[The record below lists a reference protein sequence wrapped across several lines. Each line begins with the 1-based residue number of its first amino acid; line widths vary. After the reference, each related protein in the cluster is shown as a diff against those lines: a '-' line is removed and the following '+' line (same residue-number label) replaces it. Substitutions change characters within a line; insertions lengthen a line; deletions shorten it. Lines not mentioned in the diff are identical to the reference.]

1 MKYELEF
8 TRQYLKDLKLARK
21 RGLDESKLNEVILKL
36 ITGKELPAKNRDHVL
51 SGNYNGFRECHV
63 TPDWLLI
70 YSLNSSL
77 KIVTLVRT
85 GSHSD
90 LF

>member
-1 MKYELEF
+1 MKYQLEF

-21 RGLDESKLNEVILKL
+21 RGLEESKLNEVILKL
-36 ITGKELPAKNRDHVL
+36 LSGEDLPQKNRDHAL
-51 SGNYNGFRECHV
+51 TGNYKGFRECHV
-63 TPDWLLI
+63 APDWLLI
-70 YSLNSSL
+70 YSLESSL